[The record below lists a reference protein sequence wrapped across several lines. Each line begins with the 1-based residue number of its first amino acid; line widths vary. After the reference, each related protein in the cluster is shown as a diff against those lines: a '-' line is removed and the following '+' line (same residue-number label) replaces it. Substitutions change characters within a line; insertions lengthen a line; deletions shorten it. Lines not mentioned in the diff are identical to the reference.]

1 MGKISAAFFFVLFL
15 ACGKGVFAQQS
26 GAEGFSAKM
35 ESKTKDG
42 AVVSGTMY
50 ADKDKGRWEMPGM
63 ITISRIDKKI
73 GWVVFPDQQMYME
86 VPIKDQENL
95 FPVDKFPGE
104 TGRRL
109 IGEETIECRSTD
121 KYEVTCSL
129 ESGVEKR
136 FVWITKESP
145 RFPIRSEAAD
155 GSWYVL
161 YKDFNVAPQAAGL
174 FEIPEGYQKFDY
186 GQSEKERVTVEKGD
200 VLPDET
206 QAPGDPTGE

>member
-1 MGKISAAFFFVLFL
+1 
-15 ACGKGVFAQQS
+15 
-26 GAEGFSAKM
+26 M

-42 AVVSGTMY
+42 EMVSGTMY
-50 ADKDKGRWEMPGM
+50 AAKDKGRWEMPGM
-63 ITISRIDKKI
+63 ITISRIDKKT

-86 VPIKDQENL
+86 VPIHDQENL

-109 IGEETIECRSTD
+109 LGEETIEGKPSD

-136 FVWITKESP
+136 FVWITKKSP

-161 YKDFNVAPQAAGL
+161 YKDFSAGAQAPEL
-174 FEIPEGYQKFDY
+174 FEIPAGYKKFDY
-186 GQSEKERVTVEKGD
+186 GQSDKVQVTVEKGE
-200 VLPDET
+200 VLSDET
-206 QAPGDPTGE
+206 QVPEKSTGK